1 MRKAISRPPAL
12 SAPRIARSSTHT
24 PAYSGIGTN
33 CAIISALSARAS
45 AGVCSSTGFRPSAF
59 PASRIACNFASTGIL
74 PILSPREAATIHDRK
89 IHRMTKNRVTIMGSY
104 VADVAFRIDRLPTWG
119 ETRMGQFFQL
129 GPGGK
134 GSNQAVAAARAGANV
149 AFISK
154 LGPDPFGD
162 MARTMYRK
170 EGIDTQYIFAS
181 PNPTGA
187 AAILIDAARG
197 ENAIIVVPGACFE
210 LTPAEVD
217 QATALIASSSIFV
230 TQLELP
236 LPTVE
241 HGLRLAHTHGIPT
254 ILNPAPVATLPDSIY
269 PLCDYLT
276 PNETEASALTG
287 IPVTD
292 LASAEEAASSLLAL
306 GVRNVILTLG
316 AQGALIKTP
325 TLTRHIPA

>member
-1 MRKAISRPPAL
+1 MA
-12 SAPRIARSSTHT
+12 
-24 PAYSGIGTN
+24 N
-33 CAIISALSARAS
+33 
-45 AGVCSSTGFRPSAF
+45 
-59 PASRIACNFASTGIL
+59 
-74 PILSPREAATIHDRK
+74 
-89 IHRMTKNRVTIMGSY
+89 NRVTIMGSY

-119 ETRMGQFFQL
+119 ETRMGQTFQL

-162 MARTMYRK
+162 IARTMYRK
-170 EGIDTQYIFAS
+170 EGIDTQYIFSS

-187 AAILIDAARG
+187 AAILI
-197 ENAIIVVPGACFE
+197 VPGACFE

-217 QATALIASSSIFV
+217 QATALIASSAIFV
-230 TQLELP
+230 AQLELP
-236 LPTVE
+236 LLTVE
-241 HGLRLAHTHGIPT
+241 HGLRLAHIHGIPT
-254 ILNPAPVATLPDSIY
+254 ILNPAPAATLPASIY

-276 PNETEASALTG
+276 PNETEATALTG
-287 IPVTD
+287 ITVTD

-306 GVRNVILTLG
+306 GIHNVILTLG

-325 TLTRHIPA
+325 TLTRHVPAVDAGPIVETTGAGDAFNGGFATALAEGMDLIEATQFACAVAGISVTRPGTAPSMPHRPEIDAIRVVA